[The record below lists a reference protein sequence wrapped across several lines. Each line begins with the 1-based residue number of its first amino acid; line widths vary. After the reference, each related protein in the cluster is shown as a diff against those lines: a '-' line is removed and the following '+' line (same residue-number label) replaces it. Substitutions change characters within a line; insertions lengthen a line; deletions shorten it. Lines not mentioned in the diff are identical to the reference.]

1 MPDVMRGGSGR
12 LGRMN
17 EPKKLIWPVW
27 VLVLDFVGM
36 FLVAVGIY
44 ALVATGP
51 LPFADTIDLRALAIP
66 LIIIGALM
74 FAPLILMTLAHIR
87 GSR

>member
-1 MPDVMRGGSGR
+1 
-12 LGRMN
+12 MN

-27 VLVLDFVGM
+27 VLILDFVGM
-36 FLVAVGIY
+36 FLVGIGIY
-44 ALVATGP
+44 LLVAGDP
-51 LPFADTIDLRALAIP
+51 LPLAETIDLRPFAIP
-66 LIIIGALM
+66 MIIIGALF